1 MRAADEPNIIRHRA
15 EKPKPFA
22 SVAQGAEKEEPR
34 NLTRAAVVRR
44 NRKAE
49 SGNVRNLRI
58 ELVEVFENAPLSDQ
72 EEYAIIQSSTR
83 ETQSKRSETPAVRLG
98 S

>member
-15 EKPKPFA
+15 EKPEPFA
-22 SVAQGAEKEEPR
+22 SVAPWAEKEEPR

>member
-22 SVAQGAEKEEPR
+22 SVAPWAEKEEPR

-49 SGNVRNLRI
+49 SDNVRNLRI

-72 EEYAIIQSSTR
+72 EEYVIIHSSTR

>member
-1 MRAADEPNIIRHRA
+1 MTEIVIS
-15 EKPKPFA
+15 PKPESLT
-22 SVAQGAEKEEPR
+22 SVAQWAEKEEPR
-34 NLTRAAVVRR
+34 NLIRAAVVRR

>member
-1 MRAADEPNIIRHRA
+1 MTEIVVS
-15 EKPKPFA
+15 PKPESLT
-22 SVAQGAEKEEPR
+22 SVARWAEKEEPR

-44 NRKAE
+44 IRKAE
-49 SGNVRNLRI
+49 SDNVRNLRI

>member
-15 EKPKPFA
+15 EKPEPFA
-22 SVAQGAEKEEPR
+22 SVAPWAEKEEPR
-34 NLTRAAVVRR
+34 NLTRAAVVRQS
-44 NRKAE
+44 RKAE
-49 SGNVRNLRI
+49 SDNVRNLRI

>member
-49 SGNVRNLRI
+49 SDNVRNLRI

>member
-1 MRAADEPNIIRHRA
+1 MTEIVIS
-15 EKPKPFA
+15 PKPESLT
-22 SVAQGAEKEEPR
+22 SVARWAEKEEPR
-34 NLTRAAVVRR
+34 NLSRAAVVRR

-49 SGNVRNLRI
+49 SDNVRNLRI
-58 ELVEVFENAPLSDQ
+58 ELVEVFENAPLSGQ

>member
-15 EKPKPFA
+15 EKPEPFA
-22 SVAQGAEKEEPR
+22 SVAPWAEKEEPR

-49 SGNVRNLRI
+49 SDNVRNLRI

>member
-15 EKPKPFA
+15 EKPEPFA

-49 SGNVRNLRI
+49 SDNVRNLRI

>member
-15 EKPKPFA
+15 EKPEPFA
-22 SVAQGAEKEEPR
+22 SVAQWAEKEEPR
-34 NLTRAAVVRR
+34 NLSRAAGVRR

-49 SGNVRNLRI
+49 SDNVRNLRI

>member
-15 EKPKPFA
+15 EKPEPFA
-22 SVAQGAEKEEPR
+22 SVAQWAEKEEPQ

-49 SGNVRNLRI
+49 SDNVRNLRI

>member
-15 EKPKPFA
+15 EKPEPFA

>member
-15 EKPKPFA
+15 EKPEPFA
-22 SVAQGAEKEEPR
+22 SVAPWAEKEEPR
-34 NLTRAAVVRR
+34 NLSRAAVVRR

-49 SGNVRNLRI
+49 SDNVRNLRI